1 MKKCFTLGIVLLF
14 LPLLSFGQVPKT
26 YTSSEIH
33 HEIKKFNTLGIVL
46 YVAAHPDDE
55 NTRLISYLANQRH
68 LETNYISFTRG
79 GGGQNLIGPELGDK
93 MGVIRTQELLEARRI
108 DGGRQFF
115 ARTRDFGFSKNPE
128 ETFGHWGYEESMSDM
143 VWAVRKLRPDVVINR
158 FDHRTSG
165 RTHGHHTATAVLA
178 YESFDISGDAEY
190 FPYQLNYAS
199 PWQPKRLF
207 FNTSWWF
214 YGSREAFEEADK
226 SNMVTADIGVYFPLL
241 GESNSEIAGRS
252 RSMHRCQG
260 FGTAS
265 TRGSQIEYMEFL
277 NGIEMSSNDDIF
289 EGIEISWNRVDPS
302 GRLKAFGQ
310 QLDDEF
316 DHTQPHLSVPVLLEM
331 KKLIHEIEDE
341 FWKEKKLDEIR
352 KLITLCSGL
361 FLETTADRQNAAG
374 GELVNFSTEVT
385 MRSGTDATLKGITY
399 YPAGGDTSMNLQLEH
414 NIAYRFNNSFEIP
427 HDADL
432 TTPYWLIEKGTYGMQ
447 QVDDVSLRG
456 SPETAPYLF
465 VNYELEIHG
474 QTVNWKLPV
483 IYKYVEPAIGEVY
496 ERFDI
501 LPVATVGF
509 MSNKMVFG
517 DRNSREIEVSVR
529 ASKDNVSGVLEL
541 FLPDG
546 WQASETS
553 WDFDI
558 NRKGQTQVFT
568 TKLTPPDYQS
578 DETLKLIANVDG
590 REYDRT
596 LTVINYDYIPLL
608 NVLSHAEARAVR
620 VDIEITNPRIAYIMG
635 AGDNIPAGLRQIGY
649 QVDMLQ
655 PSELLTARLDDYAA
669 VVTGI
674 RAYNTIDELGFAQDR
689 MLEYVERGGILI
701 AQYTTPW
708 QLRTNRLAPYDMTI
722 SRFRVTDHE
731 AEMRFLAPDHQVLN
745 YPNKITDADFEG
757 WVQERGLYFAGEWGD
772 EFTAIFGSNDP
783 NEPSRDGS
791 LVIAQHG
798 EGFYVYTGLSF
809 FRQIPA
815 GVPGSFRLFANIL
828 SLSNDRQ

>member
-1 MKKCFTLGIVLLF
+1 MKSCFTLGLVLLF
-14 LPLLSFGQVPKT
+14 LPFLSIGQVPKT

-55 NTRLISYLANQRH
+55 NTRLISYLANKRH

-165 RTHGHHTATAVLA
+165 RTHGHHTATAILG
-178 YESFDISGDAEY
+178 YEAFELSGDAASY
-190 FPYQLNYAS
+190 SYHLDYAE

-226 SNMVTADIGVYFPLL
+226 SNMVTADIGVYYPLL

-260 FGTAS
+260 FGTS
-265 TRGSQIEYMEFL
+265 SSRGSQMDYMEL
-277 NGIEMSSNDDIF
+277 LSGQPLIQNEDIF

-302 GRLKAFGQ
+302 GRLKDLGNR
-310 QLDDEF
+310 LDREF
-316 DHTQPHLSVPVLLEM
+316 SHTEPHLSVPLLLEI
-331 KKLIHEIEDE
+331 KELIKEIDDE
-341 FWKEKKLDEIR
+341 FWKEKKLEQVR
-352 KLITLCSGL
+352 KLISLCSGL
-361 FLETTADRQNAAG
+361 FLETTADRQYACG
-374 GELVNFSTEVT
+374 GEMINFSTEVT
-385 MRSGTDATLKGITY
+385 LRSDLNVQLKSIRY
-399 YPAGGDTSMNLQLEH
+399 YPAGGDTTMNLELDY
-414 NIAYRFNNSFEIP
+414 NMAYRFSNAFEIP
-427 HDADL
+427 QDANL
-432 TTPYWLIEKGTYGMQ
+432 TTPYWLVEKGTYGLE
-447 QVDDVSLRG
+447 QVDDIALRG
-456 SPETAPYLF
+456 TPETPPYLY
-465 VNYELEIHG
+465 VNYELEIG
-474 QTVNWKLPV
+474 GKTFNWKLPV

-509 MSNKMVFG
+509 MSNKIVFG

-541 FLPDG
+541 ILPDG

-553 WDFDI
+553 WDFEI
-558 NRKGQTQVFT
+558 SRKGQTQVFT
-568 TKLTPPDYQS
+568 TNLTPPDFQS

-608 NVLSHAEARAVR
+608 NVLSHAEARVVR

-655 PSELLTARLDDYAA
+655 PSELLTVRLDDYAA

-674 RAYNTIDELGFAQDR
+674 RAYNTVDELGFAQDK

-701 AQYTTPW
+701 VQYTTPW
-708 QLRTNRLAPYDMTI
+708 QLRTDRLSPYDMTI

-783 NEPSRDGS
+783 NEQSRDGS

-798 EGFYVYTGLSF
+798 EGFYVYTGLSL

-815 GVPGSFRLFANIL
+815 GVPGSFRLFANLL